1 MSTNSFTQRTTNDF
15 SSPIISPTNEQT
27 KMDHIIQLSNENLKS
42 QISLL
47 QDRVKYYE
55 TDYFKNASNLTSQI
69 KQLSLREENLKQ
81 ELLTKN
87 SIIQQQEQQISFL
100 QNHIQSNLNNR
111 PRSNSPFAN
120 RYSKEPVNI
129 KLTDQTKSKDEI
141 INYLIA
147 LLKEYSLEISRLKQE
162 VAYFNGVTSCSYNY
176 EDLYFKQ
183 SSQINSDISSISK
196 WVNDNIFSI
205 MNIPKE
211 VNVQKEN
218 AINDTHTAAN
228 VSSVNFDQLKGMLE
242 QTKNA
247 ISELKYQV
255 SEKEKLTINLKQV
268 IDELRNEKEMLSKQQ
283 VTLTQQIEHL
293 KQECEYKS
301 NECLIQNATSTE
313 FKHFLISLYSR
324 LTSELN
330 KLKGEGFTALTFK
343 PLSNETQLGVHDIE
357 NLLSSIIDTFVDT
370 LNEQVIRVRLTKAEN
385 EKQSYTQSKQLNEA
399 EKELYQAKLR
409 IDEQANFLI
418 TLNGENQDLKN
429 TNDTLRRHLEHSER
443 DKFEINNDYAK
454 LQDEFNHNLKHSD
467 QKWRELLLEKQNCE
481 RLLAL
486 VMDENKLLHK
496 QLRYGNDC
504 NININNSNRNFT
516 YNLSANNI

>member
-1 MSTNSFTQRTTNDF
+1 MSKSNFTQRTTNDF
-15 SSPIISPTNEQT
+15 SSPIVSSTNDISKIDQNI
-27 KMDHIIQLSNENLKS
+27 HLANENLKS

-47 QDRVKYYE
+47 QDKIKYYE
-55 TDYFKNASNLTSQI
+55 TDYFKNTSNLTSQI

-87 SIIQQQEQQISFL
+87 SIIQQQEQQIRFL
-100 QNHIQSNLNNR
+100 QSQIQSHLNNR
-111 PRSNSPFAN
+111 PRSNSPFIN
-120 RYSKEPVNI
+120 RYSKEYFNI
-129 KLTDQTKSKDEI
+129 KLTDQSKSKEEI
-141 INYLIA
+141 INELIA

-162 VAYFNGVTSCSYNY
+162 VAYFNGVTNSSYNY

-183 SSQINSDISSISK
+183 SSQINNDINNINK
-196 WVNDNIFSI
+196 WINDNIFSI

-211 VNVQKEN
+211 INTHKEN
-218 AINDTHTAAN
+218 VIHDISTTAN
-228 VSSVNFDQLKGMLE
+228 VNLVNFDQMKGMLE

-247 ISELKYQV
+247 INELKYQV
-255 SEKEKLTINLKQV
+255 TEKEKLNINLKQV
-268 IDELRNEKEMLSKQQ
+268 IDELRNEKEILSKQQ
-283 VTLTQQIEHL
+283 VTLTQQINNL

-324 LTSELN
+324 LTSEIT
-330 KLKGEGFTALTFK
+330 KLKNEGITSLTFK
-343 PLSNETQLGVHDIE
+343 PVSNEKKFEVHDIE
-357 NLLSSIIDTFVDT
+357 NLLSSVIDSLIDT
-370 LNEQVIRVRLTKAEN
+370 LNEQVIKIKLTKAEN

-409 IDEQANFLI
+409 IDEQANFLL

-429 TNDTLRRHLEHSER
+429 TNDSLRRHLEHSER
-443 DKFEINNDYAK
+443 DKFEINNDYVK
-454 LQDEFNHNLKHSD
+454 LQDEFNHNLKHTD

-486 VMDENKLLHK
+486 VMDENKILHK
-496 QLRYGNDC
+496 QLRYGNDYH
-504 NININNSNRNFT
+504 NNNSNRNFT
-516 YNLSANNI
+516 YNLSDNNI